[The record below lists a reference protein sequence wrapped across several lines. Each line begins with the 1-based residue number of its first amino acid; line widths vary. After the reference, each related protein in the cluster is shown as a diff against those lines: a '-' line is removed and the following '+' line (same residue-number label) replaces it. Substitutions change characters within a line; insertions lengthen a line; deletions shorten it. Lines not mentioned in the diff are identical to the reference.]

1 MAKISHPKL
10 TDQKDKPL
18 NRILGTIVL
27 CAAIF
32 SNSVLLAQEE
42 ATPLAAPDTN
52 VLDQEQWE
60 QLDKSLQ
67 RGLKWLAT
75 QQEKDGSFE
84 TTRFGQPA
92 VTSLCLMAF
101 MAQGESPSDGQ
112 YKLQLSK
119 AVDFIEAQQK
129 PNGLITV
136 VGPSAVPIPRDGA
149 ERLSSSV
156 IYNHAISALAL
167 CEAYGQCDPD
177 QAKRLAPVI
186 EKAIVAT
193 VEMQRWG
200 PKAKHDVGG
209 WRYTGLRPPEGD
221 SDLSVTGWQLM
232 FLRSA
237 KNAGFDV
244 PAESIA
250 SAVKYVEGCFI
261 EQEDRQVH
269 AYLSQDKN
277 ACTRAM
283 AGAGILALAHAGKND
298 SKEAVASG
306 EWLLKHSFGR
316 YNDSAPIYGKR
327 TAEEHYHYASVLC
340 SQAMFQ
346 LGGKYWKQFFPPLAK
361 TLLANQ
367 QPNGA
372 WPPEKSA
379 HRYGSTY
386 STALSVLAL
395 SVPNQLLPIFQR

>member
-156 IYNHAISALAL
+156 VYNHAISALAL
-167 CEAYGQCDPD
+167 S
-177 QAKRLAPVI
+177 LI
-186 EKAIVAT
+186 HI
-193 VEMQRWG
+193 
-200 PKAKHDVGG
+200 
-209 WRYTGLRPPEGD
+209 
-221 SDLSVTGWQLM
+221 
-232 FLRSA
+232 
-237 KNAGFDV
+237 
-244 PAESIA
+244 
-250 SAVKYVEGCFI
+250 
-261 EQEDRQVH
+261 
-269 AYLSQDKN
+269 
-277 ACTRAM
+277 
-283 AGAGILALAHAGKND
+283 
-298 SKEAVASG
+298 
-306 EWLLKHSFGR
+306 
-316 YNDSAPIYGKR
+316 
-327 TAEEHYHYASVLC
+327 
-340 SQAMFQ
+340 
-346 LGGKYWKQFFPPLAK
+346 
-361 TLLANQ
+361 
-367 QPNGA
+367 
-372 WPPEKSA
+372 
-379 HRYGSTY
+379 
-386 STALSVLAL
+386 
-395 SVPNQLLPIFQR
+395 